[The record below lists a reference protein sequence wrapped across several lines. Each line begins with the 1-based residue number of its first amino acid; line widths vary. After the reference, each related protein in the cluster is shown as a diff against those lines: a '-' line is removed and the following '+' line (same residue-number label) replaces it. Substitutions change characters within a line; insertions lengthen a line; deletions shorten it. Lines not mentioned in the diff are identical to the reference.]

1 MSAQEVAQAFVQHY
15 YTTRDTNPMSLA
27 SLYQAG
33 SMMTFEG
40 TMLTGPEAIVQKF
53 QTVGAVK
60 HTMKGMDVQPSKD
73 ASAMLIFVTGIVQIG
88 GDNPLHFCQ
97 MFQLVS
103 TGPGAFYVHNDIFRL
118 NYGL

>member
-15 YTTRDTNPMSLA
+15 YSTRDSNPAALA
-27 SLYQAG
+27 GLYQAG

-40 TMLTGPEAIVQKF
+40 TMLTGPEAIIGKM
-53 QTVGAVK
+53 TAVGAVK

-73 ASAMLIFVTGIVQIG
+73 ASAMLIFVTGSVQIG

-97 MFQLVS
+97 M
-103 TGPGAFYVHNDIFRL
+103 
-118 NYGL
+118 